1 MEDFFITLIVVI
13 SVVVSIVNKIR
24 EGKRQHTSVQD
35 ANPAPSVNWEEVIR
49 HLPHQEVET
58 TEEESS
64 TAYTEV
70 EQEPQPTLHDLVDK
84 ELKKQAAEEAMP
96 EPNENKALEFSTADD
111 LKKAVIYSEVL
122 NRKY

>member
-24 EGKRQHTSVQD
+24 EGKRQHTSAQD

-58 TEEESS
+58 VEKESS
-64 TAYTEV
+64 IDNTEV
-70 EQEPQPTLHDLVDK
+70 EQEPQPTFHDLVDK
-84 ELKKQAAEEAMP
+84 ELKKQTATEAMP
-96 EPNENKALEFSTADD
+96 EPNENDALEFSTADD

>member
-1 MEDFFITLIVVI
+1 MEDFFITLIVVV

-24 EGKRQHTSVQD
+24 EGKRQHTSAQD
-35 ANPAPSVNWEEVIR
+35 ANPAPSVNWEEVIS

-58 TEEESS
+58 TEEELS

-84 ELKKQAAEEAMP
+84 ELKKQAAEEAIP

-111 LKKAVIYSEVL
+111 LKKAVIYSELL